1 MKYTIVTG
9 ASSGLGLAFTQV
21 LASTDY
27 YVYALVLDTA
37 GLEPIPNVE
46 FLKTNVTNDD
56 DIDAVVDKVS
66 QHGVDLLINNAGL
79 NKDTATDG
87 NPDNAATLGHLE
99 RDVLMKM
106 FSVNSVSPLIIIDKL
121 RTHMNDGSFIINISS
136 NRASF
141 NDPNPSPYANYGYR
155 ASKVALN
162 MYTQALAVDMPE
174 GINFFAVHP
183 GSVKSTMNPSGLTNP
198 IEAAQRILAITNNW
212 NPINNG
218 AYLNFD
224 GTPRPL

>member
-56 DIDAVVDKVS
+56 DIDAVVD
-66 QHGVDLLINNAGL
+66 
-79 NKDTATDG
+79 
-87 NPDNAATLGHLE
+87 
-99 RDVLMKM
+99 
-106 FSVNSVSPLIIIDKL
+106 SVSPLIIIDKL